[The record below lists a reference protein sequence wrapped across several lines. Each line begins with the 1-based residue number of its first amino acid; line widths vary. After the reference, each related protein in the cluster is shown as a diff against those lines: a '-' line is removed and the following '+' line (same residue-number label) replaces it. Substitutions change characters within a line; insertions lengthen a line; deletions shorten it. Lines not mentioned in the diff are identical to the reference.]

1 MKYFKNQKCNFTH
14 PVITM
19 GTFDGVHLGHQK
31 LLQELK
37 HISQKKGGDAVV
49 ITYYHHPL
57 ETIHKSTF
65 PYLLTEKEKK
75 EELLIKYGVDY
86 VLYLDFNENIANI
99 SAEDFLNNIIISEVK
114 AEAIVVGYDTHFGKN
129 RSGDFQFLKEN
140 SKKYNYEI
148 DIIEPYKIN
157 NRIVGSSLIR
167 DLVREGNM
175 QYVSELLGRNYSV
188 SGIVK
193 TGHHIGHGLGFP
205 TINLHPADNHKL
217 IPGIGVYICEVDFLG
232 SRYKAV
238 TNVGYSPTLK
248 KTGIKEIETHI
259 LDFKGDLYNIPVEIF
274 FHKKLRNELHFENR
288 DKLIGMIEKDIKL
301 TREYFSL

>member
-75 EELLIKYGVDY
+75 EELLKKYGVDS
-86 VLYLDFNENIANI
+86 VLYLDFNENMVNLT
-99 SAEDFLNNIIISEVK
+99 AEDFLDNIIISEVK
-114 AEAIVVGYDTHFGKN
+114 AEAIVVGYDTHFGRN
-129 RSGDFQFLKEN
+129 RSGDFQFLKKN
-140 SKKYNYEI
+140 SKKYNCEI

-188 SGIVK
+188 SGVVK
-193 TGHHIGHGLGFP
+193 TGHRIGHGLGFP
-205 TINLHPADNHKL
+205 TINLHPADKHKL
-217 IPGIGVYICEVDFLG
+217 IPGIGVYVCEVDFFG

-259 LDFKGDLYNIPVEIF
+259 LDFKGDLYNTPVEIF

-288 DKLIGMIEKDIKL
+288 DKLIGMIKKDIKL

>member
-1 MKYFKNQKCNFTH
+1 
-14 PVITM
+14 M

-75 EELLIKYGVDY
+75 EELLKKYGVDS
-86 VLYLDFNENIANI
+86 VLYLDFNENMVNLT
-99 SAEDFLNNIIISEVK
+99 AEDFLDNIIISEVK
-114 AEAIVVGYDTHFGKN
+114 AEAIVVGYDTHFGRN
-129 RSGDFQFLKEN
+129 RSGDFQFLKKN
-140 SKKYNYEI
+140 SKKYNCEI

-188 SGIVK
+188 SGVVK
-193 TGHHIGHGLGFP
+193 TGHRIGHGLGFP
-205 TINLHPADNHKL
+205 TINLHPADKHKL
-217 IPGIGVYICEVDFLG
+217 IPGIGVYVCEVDFFG

-259 LDFKGDLYNIPVEIF
+259 LDFKGDLYNTPVEIF

-288 DKLIGMIEKDIKL
+288 DKLIGMIKKDIKL

>member
-1 MKYFKNQKCNFTH
+1 MKYFKNQKCDFIY

-37 HISQKKGGDAVV
+37 SKAREHGGEAVV

-75 EELLIKYGVDY
+75 EELLKMYGVDC
-86 VLYLDFNENIANI
+86 VLYLDFSENMVNI
-99 SAEDFLNNIIISEVK
+99 SAEDFLCNIIIGEVK
-114 AEAIVVGYDTHFGKN
+114 AKAIVIGYDTHFGKN

-140 SKKYNYEI
+140 SRNYNYEI
-148 DIIEPYKIN
+148 DIIEPYKID
-157 NRIVGSSLIR
+157 NRIISSSLIR
-167 DLVREGNM
+167 DLVREGDM
-175 QYVSELLGRNYSV
+175 QYVSELLGRNYSA
-188 SGIVK
+188 SGVVK
-193 TGHHIGHGLGFP
+193 TGHRIGHGLGFP

-217 IPGIGVYICEVDFLG
+217 VPGIGVYICEVEFLG

-248 KTGIKEIETHI
+248 NTGIKEIETHI
-259 LDFKGDLYNIPVEIF
+259 LDFKGDLYNTPVEIF
-274 FHKKLRNELHFENR
+274 FHKKLRNELHFENK

-301 TREYFSL
+301 TKEYFGE

>member
-1 MKYFKNQKCNFTH
+1 MKYFENQKCNFTH

-31 LLQELK
+31 LLQELE
-37 HISQKKGGDAVV
+37 HISLKKGGDAVV

-75 EELLIKYGVDY
+75 EELLKKYGVDY

-99 SAEDFLNNIIISEVK
+99 LAEDFLNNIIISEVK
-114 AEAIVVGYDTHFGKN
+114 AETIVVGYDTHFGKN
-129 RSGDFQFLKEN
+129 RSGDFKFLKKN

-188 SGIVK
+188 SGVVK
-193 TGHHIGHGLGFP
+193 TGHRIGHGLGFP
-205 TINLHPADNHKL
+205 TINLHPVDNHKL
-217 IPGIGVYICEVDFLG
+217 IPGIGVYVCEVEIFG

-301 TREYFSL
+301 TREYFDE

>member
-1 MKYFKNQKCNFTH
+1 MKYFKNQKCNFTF

-37 HISQKKGGDAVV
+37 SKAREHGGEAVV

-57 ETIHKSTF
+57 ELIHKSTF

-75 EELLIKYGVDY
+75 EELLKKHGVDC
-86 VLYLDFNENIANI
+86 VLYLDFNENMVNL
-99 SAEDFLNNIIISEVK
+99 SAEDFLYNIIIGEVK
-114 AEAIVVGYDTHFGKN
+114 AKSIAIGYDTHFGKN
-129 RSGDFQFLKEN
+129 RSGNFQFLKEN
-140 SKKYNYEI
+140 SIKYNYEI
-148 DIIEPYKIN
+148 DIIEPYKID
-157 NRIVGSSLIR
+157 NRIVSSSLIR
-167 DLVREGNM
+167 DLVREGDMINT
-175 QYVSELLGRNYSV
+175 SEFLGRNYSV
-188 SGIVK
+188 SGVVK
-193 TGHHIGHGLGFP
+193 TGHRIGHGLGFP
-205 TINLHPADNHKL
+205 TINLHPSDRHKL
-217 IPGIGVYICEVDFLG
+217 IPGIGVYICEAEFLG

-248 KTGIKEIETHI
+248 NTGIKEIETHI
-259 LDFKGDLYNIPVEIF
+259 LDFKGDLYNTPVEIF

-288 DKLIGMIEKDIKL
+288 DKLIGMIGKDIKL